1 MPRRSRAIFMIGM
14 IFAFCEIS
22 MSDLGVWCCEAGMGR
37 SFGAMGSAEA
47 RAGGEICTLDEVRC
61 ADLPAIGGFH
71 AQHSDAAV
79 GADHGEAVIADV
91 DDFADLAGDAFR
103 VLGGEG
109 LRLKDLYGLAFDGG
123 PGAGRRVAAPDQIV
137 GLTPRLAPI
146 DFRV

>member
-47 RAGGEICTLDEVRC
+47 RADGEIGTLGEVRC
-61 ADLPAIGGFH
+61 AGLPAIGGFQ

-79 GADHGEAVIADV
+79 GADHREAVIADLN
-91 DDFADLAGDAFR
+91 DFAELAGDAFR
-103 VLGGEG
+103 VFGGKG
-109 LRLKDLYGLAFDGG
+109 LRFKD
-123 PGAGRRVAAPDQIV
+123 
-137 GLTPRLAPI
+137 
-146 DFRV
+146 